1 MWCFEIWPFYPFAVS
16 GSESSFCDL
25 YQIWCSSFGVAARP
39 TQKLRSPSSHTPN
52 THGEKQKGSTQEQNG
67 RHRTATHS
75 KRQFGSSARWRCRH
89 LSLLAENAPWW
100 AVSSGVA
107 PGLLFVT
114 ALGLTDRSQPDRG
127 QTHPKQCAESVCPS
141 ASSPSR
147 VTLSSPS
154 APPRSCFRF
163 LLSKL
168 LWGRGRG

>member
-100 AVSSGVA
+100 AQSPREWLLVYCSLPPLAKQTDPSQTEARSTPSNVLRVCVPLLLPH
-107 PGLLFVT
+107 PG
-114 ALGLTDRSQPDRG
+114 
-127 QTHPKQCAESVCPS
+127 
-141 ASSPSR
+141 SPSHR
-147 VTLSSPS
+147 LVPHPDLVSD
-154 APPRSCFRF
+154 FY
-163 LLSKL
+163 
-168 LWGRGRG
+168 